1 MSCVR
6 WQVTQV
12 EGLINDA
19 LASKCGVPMQKD
31 GHDLQTGKGEPKSD
45 VVLATMST
53 RHVGE
58 YVMIH
63 FSKNDVVFI
72 FGCAGSLL
80 LCGLFSSCREWGPLS
95 SCDVQASHCDGFS
108 CGAQAGHVGFG
119 K

>member
-72 FGCAGSLL
+72 YFW
-80 LCGLFSSCREWGPLS
+80 LCWVVAAVWAFLQLQR
-95 SCDVQASHCDGFS
+95 
-108 CGAQAGHVGFG
+108 VGVTF
-119 K
+119 